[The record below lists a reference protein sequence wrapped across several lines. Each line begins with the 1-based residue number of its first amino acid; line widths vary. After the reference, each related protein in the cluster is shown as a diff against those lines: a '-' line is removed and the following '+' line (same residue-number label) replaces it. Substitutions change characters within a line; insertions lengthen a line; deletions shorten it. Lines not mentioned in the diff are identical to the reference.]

1 MCSTDGDFVAIN
13 KRKHD
18 FVQGHEEPE
27 LVAALRQ
34 HLLKDA
40 EQLPGFALC
49 NVLWSLAV
57 LDQLCLQSFQ
67 QMCARLEQLP
77 LGAYEPEV
85 CLRSFYLYQFVPL
98 STSHLFSV

>member
-1 MCSTDGDFVAIN
+1 MTSPVGDLVAISQ
-13 KRKHD
+13 RSSAC
-18 FVQGHEEPE
+18 VQGHEEPE

-34 HLLKDA
+34 HLLEDA

-57 LDQLCLQSFQ
+57 LDQLCLESFQ

-85 CLRSFYLYQFVPL
+85 CLHLFYLSSFPRSSL
-98 STSHLFSV
+98 LFPSV